1 MIKRIIFDLDNV
13 LIDWKDEYDNAIQES
28 FDEIGYEY
36 NSKTIEDFLKFRAE
50 YEDNIKFYSKKD
62 MLDYINTKMERKIP
76 DEFINLYIKK
86 LGTKVP
92 EKLPDSY
99 YDTLEYLSNKYEL
112 VVLTNWFAETQIER
126 LKRVDIFKYFKN
138 VYTGEQV
145 AKPFKQSFINAMN
158 DFKPEECAMVGDN
171 LENDIKGAKNAGI
184 LKLIWKDI
192 NNKKQENLEELN
204 GVDVINKFEELKN
217 IL

>member
-13 LIDWKDEYDNAIQES
+13 LIDWKDEYENATQES

-36 NSKTIEDFLKFRAE
+36 DSELVEKFLKARSE

-76 DEFINLYIKK
+76 DEFIDLYIRNF
-86 LGTKVP
+86 GNKVP
-92 EKLPDSY
+92 DRLSKEY
-99 YDTLEYLSNKYEL
+99 YETLEYLSNKYEL
-112 VVLTNWFAETQIER
+112 VVLSNWFAETQIER
-126 LKRVDIFKYFKN
+126 LKRVDILKYFKN
-138 VYTGEQV
+138 VYTGEQA
-145 AKPFKQSFINAMN
+145 AKPYKQSFVNAMN
-158 DFKPEECAMVGDN
+158 GFKPEECAMIGDN
-171 LENDIKGAKNAGI
+171 LKIDIEGAKNAGI

-192 NNKKQENLEELN
+192 NNKKQEHLDELN
-204 GVDVINKFEELKN
+204 GVNVINEFEELKN